1 MDLYRSGSTMANP
14 SHRLVDLSVSERVL
28 LFCVASKTDWDRAGI
43 RGAAV
48 TSTILRGLIQRD
60 PLGRLSLTKQG
71 RATFLELVGG

>member
-1 MDLYRSGSTMANP
+1 MELYRSGSTMANP

-28 LFCVASKTDWDRAGI
+28 LFYVASKTDWDRAGI

-48 TSTILRGLIQRD
+48 TSTILRGLIRD